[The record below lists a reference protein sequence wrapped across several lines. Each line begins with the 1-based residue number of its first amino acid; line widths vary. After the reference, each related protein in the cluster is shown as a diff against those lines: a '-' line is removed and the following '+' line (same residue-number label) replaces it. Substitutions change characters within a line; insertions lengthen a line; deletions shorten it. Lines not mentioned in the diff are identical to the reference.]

1 MLYNIVKRVAIA
13 AVIFALILSVL
24 LIANY
29 IQTKSIDPLNSKAI
43 SQLMAKLRENPDD
56 TALKEQIRALDL
68 LARRAYFTN
77 QWQIRTGSILLFVS
91 VLVFLIA
98 LKYMSSLKTRLPDLS
113 ESPGPDDTWENKL
126 LSRKYIIFSGLGLFL
141 LAFVLGILSENEMKH
156 FGLEEAAGKMSAGD
170 FPGIDEIRKNW
181 PGFRGPEGNGIAY
194 QTDVPIEW
202 DGKSNKNICWKVP
215 VPLPGYNSPILW
227 GDKVFLSGADRKTQ
241 AVYCIDAGTGKIAWQ
256 VELNDI
262 PGSPA
267 KRPKTTEDT
276 GYAAP
281 TMTTDGQRVFAI
293 FATGDIAC
301 LDFAGKRIW
310 AKNLGMPENHYGHA
324 SSLIIYQDLLLVQY
338 DQKTGGHL
346 LALKTETGMLIY
358 DKPRDVDISW
368 ASPIVVNTGARVEII
383 LSSNPFVIS
392 YDPRT
397 GQELWR
403 VKCMSGEVAPSPAYA
418 DGMVYVVN
426 EYARLAAI
434 KLVSYQTSNIVTQNA
449 RRAIKSFTG
458 VQGAVLQKSPL
469 AAGGNEST
477 APYIAW
483 EFEDDLSE
491 VASPLASKDFVIMA
505 ASFGAV
511 SCFNS
516 KTGERYW
523 VQDFDRGFYSSPIL
537 VGDKVYLMDMNGVMV
552 IFKADK
558 EFQLIGTC
566 ELGEKAVT
574 IPAFSQGRIYV
585 RGEKNLF
592 CIGKEKSQ

>member
-1 MLYNIVKRVAIA
+1 MLYNLAKRVAII

-43 SQLMAKLRENPDD
+43 SQLMLKLRENPDD

-68 LARRAYFTN
+68 LARKAYFTY
-77 QWQIRTGSILLFVS
+77 QWQIRTGSILLFVF

-98 LKYMSSLKTRLPDLS
+98 LKYMSSLKSRLPDLS
-113 ESPGPDDTWENKL
+113 ESPEPDEAWEDKL
-126 LSRKYIIFSGLGLFL
+126 LSRRYIIFSGLGLFL

-156 FGLEEAAGKMSAGD
+156 FGMEKAKGKVPVED

-194 QTDVPIEW
+194 QTDVPSEW
-202 DGKSNKNICWKVP
+202 DGKSNKNICWKISI
-215 VPLPGYNSPILW
+215 PLPGYNSPILW
-227 GDKVFLSGADRKTQ
+227 GDKIFLSGADKKNQ
-241 AVYCIDAGTGKIAWQ
+241 VVYCIDAGTGKIAWQ
-256 VELNDI
+256 AELNDI
-262 PGSPA
+262 PGTPA
-267 KRPKTTEDT
+267 KRPRPTEDT
-276 GYAAP
+276 GFAAP

-301 LDFAGKRIW
+301 LDFAGKKIW
-310 AKNLGMPENHYGHA
+310 VKNLGVPGNHYGHA
-324 SSLIIYQDLLLVQY
+324 SSLVTYQDLLLVQY
-338 DQKTGGHL
+338 DHKAGGHL
-346 LALKTETGMLIY
+346 LALKANTGILIY

-368 ASPIVVNTGARVEII
+368 ASPILVNTGTRAEVI

-397 GQELWR
+397 GRELWR
-403 VKCMSGEVAPSPAYA
+403 VECMSGEVAPSPAYA

-426 EYARLAAI
+426 ENARLAAI
-434 KLVSYQTSNIVTQNA
+434 RLEATPNV
-449 RRAIKSFTG
+449 
-458 VQGAVLQKSPL
+458 
-469 AAGGNEST
+469 
-477 APYIAW
+477 AW
-483 EFEDDLSE
+483 EYEDDLPE
-491 VASPLASKDFVIMA
+491 VASPLATKDFVFMA
-505 ASFGAV
+505 TSYGSV

-523 VQDFDRGFYSSPIL
+523 IHDFDHGFYSSPIL
-537 VGDKVYLMDMNGVMV
+537 VGDKVYLMDMNGVMF

-574 IPAFSQGRIYV
+574 IPAFSQGRIYI
-585 RGEKNLF
+585 RGDKHLF
-592 CIGKEKSQ
+592 CIGK